1 VINNAL
7 RTAVGVGLGG
17 LTALAELLY
26 LVLSALLLVVPAARP
41 AIFRGAR
48 RFARVER
55 DRLRYFLTYS
65 HGNDFDGR
73 RSLQYL
79 VPRSL
84 VGLLALG
91 VWACVGA
98 GVVTAV
104 FYVRQLATGR
114 APGGQGAGTVADWL
128 LIAGLAAIAVYLC
141 GQGIAGVA
149 EMDRRLARRFLG
161 PSPREIL
168 LRQISY
174 LATSRAEVVEAV
186 NDERRRIERDLH
198 DGVQQRLVA
207 LGVLLGRARRT
218 GDAELVRQAHEEV
231 QESLRDLR
239 EVSWRVYPIA
249 LDESGLD
256 VALES
261 LAERAVVPVELRYDL
276 AEPPSTAVAT
286 VAYFVTSESMT
297 NAAKHAGASRIRI
310 DVRRTGRRITVE
322 VADDGRG
329 GAEIGRTG
337 GLTGL
342 ARRVAAADGEF
353 TVDSPDGG
361 PTVVRAV
368 LPCG

>member
-1 VINNAL
+1 MINNAL

-48 RFARVER
+48 RFARAER
-55 DRLRYFLTYS
+55 DRLRLFLAYV

-104 FYVRQLATGR
+104 FYARQLVTGR

-128 LIAGLAAIAVYLC
+128 LIAGLAAIAGFLC

-161 PSPREIL
+161 PSPREML
-168 LRQISY
+168 LRQICY
-174 LATSRAEVVEAV
+174 LATSRAELVEAV
-186 NDERRRIERDLH
+186 DDERRRIERDLH

-207 LGVLLGRARRT
+207 LGMLLGRARRPP
-218 GDAELVRQAHEEV
+218 GRAAELLRQAHEQAQRALV
-231 QESLRDLR
+231 DLR
-239 EVSWRVYPIA
+239 EVSWRVYPAA
-249 LDESGLD
+249 LDTSGLAT
-256 VALES
+256 ALES
-261 LAERAVVPVELRYDL
+261 VAERARCRCDQCELP
-276 AEPPSTAVAT
+276 AEPPAAVRA
-286 VAYFVTSESMT
+286 VGVVRGLRGGDERGQALRRD
-297 NAAKHAGASRIRI
+297 AHHGRRPP
-310 DVRRTGRRITVE
+310 RRTG
-322 VADDGRG
+322 
-329 GAEIGRTG
+329 
-337 GLTGL
+337 
-342 ARRVAAADGEF
+342 
-353 TVDSPDGG
+353 
-361 PTVVRAV
+361 
-368 LPCG
+368 